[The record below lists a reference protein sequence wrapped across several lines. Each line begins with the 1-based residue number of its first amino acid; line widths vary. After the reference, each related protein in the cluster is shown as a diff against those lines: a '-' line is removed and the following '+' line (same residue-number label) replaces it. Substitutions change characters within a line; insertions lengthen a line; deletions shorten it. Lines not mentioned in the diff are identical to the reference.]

1 LTKAASFLS
10 FADTLNWDDYDPRFS
25 RHTIG
30 MGTYIINH
38 PKFGRQ
44 AFGGNVIAKSLAVQV
59 QICDSIRRRVSLASF

>member
-1 LTKAASFLS
+1 
-10 FADTLNWDDYDPRFS
+10 
-25 RHTIG
+25 